1 MTILSVT
8 AACSLECL
16 HDGKCQLHVQ
26 SLICHLIWTNSFSAG
41 DYRALRN
48 HKPDLF
54 IRLSSNIQYIDC
66 KMIYQTK
73 QMWTLTWRHLQR
85 LQSPLHCLWRWRW
98 SLHLQA
104 LRVQVSLR
112 SRQRPHPAHLRNIM
126 ETTCYYSSHRALKS
140 CECIEQIFMILSKIS
155 GWTEPWLFLFYF

>member
-1 MTILSVT
+1 MENASFMFNPSYAISSGPTASQLETTEPYVT
-8 AACSLECL
+8 TN
-16 HDGKCQLHVQ
+16 
-26 SLICHLIWTNSFSAG
+26 LIYSYDCPQIFNTSIAKWST
-41 DYRALRN
+41 
-48 HKPDLF
+48 KP
-54 IRLSSNIQYIDC
+54 
-66 KMIYQTK
+66 
-73 QMWTLTWRHLQR
+73 MWTLTWRHLQR

-112 SRQRPHPAHLRNIM
+112 SRQHPHPAHLRNIM

-155 GWTEPWLFLFYF
+155 GWTEPWLFFILFLVTCF